1 MAPIPEQVNK
11 RFCQSEINVYKI
23 FINKVKN
30 LAIIQCVLHGS
41 PTTDKGC
48 VTKESLIMVL
58 CSPGWPGIHQIA
70 GTGLELAICLLLLLK
85 C

>member
-30 LAIIQCVLHGS
+30 VEIIQYNVLHDS
-41 PTTDKGC
+41 PTTDKSC
-48 VTKESLIMVL
+48 VI
-58 CSPGWPGIHQIA
+58 
-70 GTGLELAICLLLLLK
+70 
-85 C
+85 